1 MKNTV
6 NGKKIRIHAITYVLV
21 VVFLA
26 LIVTAIIL
34 FTPSNE
40 TYFKKRY
47 NNEVLRILSD
57 SKDNDGKNMQN
68 YYSDLRM
75 EKDTEKMFKILKPKQ
90 FADTVNK
97 NKNDLLMFVRG
108 GYYSKEFLLQ
118 FNLFLKEYKE
128 HELYTN
134 KKYFNHNKPVV
145 VNVIMQSSAKDY
157 KEELDK
163 KYNEFGV
170 DKYDYDDNVK
180 APIITFIY
188 RGKAVNLDLTRDQ
201 LFENV
206 PINYKEINTRAKTYL
221 DNMKVALD
229 ALIK

>member
-90 FADTVNK
+90 FTDTVNK
-97 NKNDLLMFVRG
+97 NKNDLL
-108 GYYSKEFLLQ
+108 YYTIFLS
-118 FNLFLKEYKE
+118 F
-128 HELYTN
+128 
-134 KKYFNHNKPVV
+134 
-145 VNVIMQSSAKDY
+145 
-157 KEELDK
+157 
-163 KYNEFGV
+163 
-170 DKYDYDDNVK
+170 
-180 APIITFIY
+180 
-188 RGKAVNLDLTRDQ
+188 
-201 LFENV
+201 
-206 PINYKEINTRAKTYL
+206 
-221 DNMKVALD
+221 
-229 ALIK
+229 